1 MGIQQDGREVSVAA
15 VPVSPGVAVGR
26 VLLLAAETGSLPV
39 PAEKILAPDAVESEI
54 AAFRQALTAARSDLT
69 ALRDRLREQ
78 LPDGGEAGIL
88 DAHLLMVEDR
98 AMIGEVER
106 RIAEERRGAAWVFY
120 QVVQRYLNA
129 LSEVRN
135 EYLRERI
142 ADLRDIAGRVLAH
155 LSDRPDTETENGV
168 GRIVVAAAIPPSTV
182 AGLDRRRV
190 AGLVSSSG
198 SSTSHAAILARSIRI
213 PAVVG
218 LPEDFRRELKNGDLL
233 IVDGFSGRVIVHP
246 DPRTEEAYRLKGAA
260 AGEFFSSLLGE
271 RHLAPETLDGFRI
284 RLAGNLDS
292 VDDASQLAAAGCDG
306 VGLLR
311 TEYMFINRETPPDEE
326 EQVEQY
332 RRLLAAAEG
341 RPVVVRTL
349 DIGGDK
355 LPSGLS
361 FKPEENPVLG
371 LRGIRLALVE
381 RRGQLRTQLRA
392 LLRAGVAGPLRVML
406 PMVSTMEEIRKVKE
420 LVVALQA
427 ELSRERLDHLSHL
440 SLGVMIETPSAALI
454 VDRIAPVV
462 DFLSIGTND
471 LVQYTLA
478 IDRGNEQ
485 VAYLNQPTHPAILR
499 LIRMS
504 VEAARRNNIPVAVCG
519 QMAADPELTPLLVGL
534 GVQELSMNPDSVG
547 SVRRVIRGLT
557 MNEAEA
563 AAQAAMAASTAAEA
577 LDISREL
584 MRKAAPKLAA
594 LTG

>member
-1 MGIQQDGREVSVAA
+1 MENQQDGREVSVAA

-39 PAEKILAPDAVESEI
+39 PAEKILSPDAVASEI
-54 AAFRQALTAARSDLT
+54 AAFRQALADARSDLT

-98 AMIGEVER
+98 AMIDEVER

-135 EYLRERI
+135 DYLRERI

-213 PAVVG
+213 PTVVG
-218 LPEDFRRELKNGDLL
+218 LPGDFRRELKNGDLL

-246 DPRTEEAYRLKGAA
+246 EPRTEEAYRLKGAA
-260 AGEFFSSLLGE
+260 AGEFFSRLMDE

-311 TEYMFINRETPPDEE
+311 TEYMFINRESPPDEE

-462 DFLSIGTND
+462 DFLSLGTND

-485 VAYLNQPTHPAILR
+485 VAYLNQPTHPAILQ

-534 GVQELSMNPDSVG
+534 GVRRFPAG
-547 SVRRVIRGLT
+547 SRASHSRRFAR
-557 MNEAEA
+557 
-563 AAQAAMAASTAAEA
+563 
-577 LDISREL
+577 D
-584 MRKAAPKLAA
+584 
-594 LTG
+594 

>member
-1 MGIQQDGREVSVAA
+1 MENQQDGREVSVAA

-39 PAEKILAPDAVESEI
+39 PAEKVLAPDAVASEI
-54 AAFRQALTAARSDLT
+54 AAFRQALEAARNDLT

-78 LPDGGEAGIL
+78 LPGGGEAGIL
-88 DAHLLMVEDR
+88 DAHLLMVGDR
-98 AMIGEVER
+98 AMIDEVER

-135 EYLRERI
+135 DYLRERI

-233 IVDGFSGRVIVHP
+233 IVDGFSGRVIAHP
-246 DPRTEEAYRLKGAA
+246 EPRTEEAYRLKGAA

-427 ELSRERLDHLSHL
+427 ELSRERIDHLSHL

-462 DFLSIGTND
+462 DFLSLGTND

-485 VAYLNQPTHPAILR
+485 VAYLNQPTHPAILQ

-547 SVRRVIRGLT
+547 SVRRVIRGLR

-563 AAQAAMAASTAAEA
+563 AARAAMAVSTAAEA
-577 LDISREL
+577 LDISRAL
-584 MRKAAPKLAA
+584 MRKASPKLAA